1 MDGLLFVIPS
11 SWDAPVGARE
21 VHGRQA
27 RRIGYPASN
36 CWSVARIQLGRINL
50 RQQFHRRY
58 GVRCGA
64 GCGLRLE
71 QQDQDEGT
79 ELDENLRLNYHL
91 RIDDRLPSNTEGEIP
106 PPPYHVRH
114 AQLLYFLCEFDREVL
129 QGLLPPELTA
139 APTHTGMF
147 CFYSAPDGRG
157 ITPYSAWF
165 AGVNILGHDSPDGN
179 FATYIF
185 TGCFSDKAGEIF
197 PSIYNARIRPGW
209 TRQTWAGAFAS
220 GEAGIGREPIIRMAA
235 RIPPGIGRSI
245 FGLNHYLGDH
255 PKGGI
260 IFYSVAI
267 SCQMIDVEPT
277 ALDIL
282 EHAPEDLQ
290 RFRPK
295 GYVNTFAFADCSL
308 TFSSPRLVTEAPELA
323 RADARRVSLLDAL
336 SRMGRAA
343 VVLGRQGK
351 VVHLNHQAEELLPR
365 TMATIGRPFR
375 ASRASENALLSK
387 LTERVIATENSP
399 SADAVALSREGQA
412 HALIVQAMRL
422 DNELTG
428 EPAVLLLFADPMDD
442 QKGRPGAGLQLLGL
456 TPGEA
461 RVAAFVGGG
470 HSVKAAAQEFGIAEN
485 TARSVLKVAYEK
497 LGIGKQSELAKIV
510 ARLEG
515 VS

>member
-1 MDGLLFVIPS
+1 MD
-11 SWDAPVGARE
+11 E
-21 VHGRQA
+21 K
-27 RRIGYPASN
+27 
-36 CWSVARIQLGRINL
+36 
-50 RQQFHRRY
+50 
-58 GVRCGA
+58 
-64 GCGLRLE
+64 
-71 QQDQDEGT
+71 
-79 ELDENLRLNYHL
+79 LRLNYHL
-91 RIDDRLPSNTEGEIP
+91 RIDDRLPSNSEGEIP

-114 AQLLYFLCEFDREVL
+114 GQLLYFLCEFDREVL

-139 APTHTGMF
+139 APTNTGMF
-147 CFYSAPDGRG
+147 CFYSAPEGRG

-185 TGCFSDKAGEIF
+185 TGCFSDKAGEVF
-197 PSIYNARIRPGW
+197 PSIYNSRIRPGW

-220 GEAGIGREPIIRMAA
+220 GEAGTGRDPIIRMAA
-235 RIPPGIGRSI
+235 RIPSGNGRSI
-245 FGLNHYLGDH
+245 FGLNHYLGHH

-282 EHAPEDLQ
+282 EGAPENLQ
-290 RFRPK
+290 RFRQK

-399 SADAVALSREGQA
+399 GGDAIALSGEDQA

-428 EPAVLLLFADPMDD
+428 EPAVLLLFTDPMHD
-442 QKGRPGAGLQLLGL
+442 QRGQPSAGLQLLGL

-470 HSVKAAAQEFGIAEN
+470 RSVKEAALEHGIAEN
-485 TARSVLKVAYEK
+485 TARSVLKIAYEK

-515 VS
+515 VGL

>member
-1 MDGLLFVIPS
+1 MD
-11 SWDAPVGARE
+11 E
-21 VHGRQA
+21 
-27 RRIGYPASN
+27 
-36 CWSVARIQLGRINL
+36 
-50 RQQFHRRY
+50 
-58 GVRCGA
+58 
-64 GCGLRLE
+64 
-71 QQDQDEGT
+71 T
-79 ELDENLRLNYHL
+79 LRLNYHL
-91 RIDDRLPSNTEGEIP
+91 RTDDPLSGNGEGEIP

-114 AQLLYFLCEFDREVL
+114 AQLLYFLCEFDRELL
-129 QGLLPPELTA
+129 QGLLPPELKA
-139 APTHTGMF
+139 APTNTGMF

-165 AGVNILGHDSPDGN
+165 AGVNVLGHDSPDGN

-185 TGCFSDKAGEIF
+185 TGCFSDKAGEVF
-197 PSIYNARIRPGW
+197 PAIYNANILPGW
-209 TRQTWAGAFAS
+209 TRQTWAGAFAC
-220 GEAGIGREPIIRMAA
+220 GEAGTGDQPLVRMAA
-235 RIPPGIGRSI
+235 RIPPGNGQSI
-245 FGLNHYLGDH
+245 FGLNHYLGRH

-260 IFYSVAI
+260 VFYSVAI

-277 ALDIL
+277 TLDIL

-295 GYVNTFAFADCSL
+295 GFVNTFAFADCSL
-308 TFSSPRLVTEAPELA
+308 TFSPPRLVAEAPELA
-323 RADARRVSLLDAL
+323 QADARRVALLDAL

-343 VVLGRQGK
+343 VVVGREGK

-365 TMATIGRPFR
+365 AVAAIGKPFR
-375 ASRASENALLSK
+375 AIRGSENALLGK
-387 LTERVIATENSP
+387 LIEGTMDAEDSP
-399 SADAVALSREGQA
+399 GVEAVALAREGQE

-428 EPAVLLLFADPMDD
+428 EPAVLLLFTNPMYD
-442 QKGRPGAGLQLLGL
+442 QKGQPSAGLRLLGL

-470 HSVKAAAQEFGIAEN
+470 RSVKEAARELGIAEN

-515 VS
+515 VGF